1 MSDFVRAIC
10 KLVVVL
16 RKIAKK
22 IMSEKRRIYNLEEVF
37 TPSKPADVSFV
48 ERKEIN
54 RRVDRAI
61 RTSGKQIIIYGFSGV
76 GKTTLLFK
84 KLKQFDLKYIKTSC
98 ITGMTIQD
106 IVVDAFNQLEVFYP
120 YQKEEIETNS
130 VGGNLEASF
139 WILKAGLKAETKAD
153 SKFSQKR
160 AVELPITPQTLAKFI
175 GSANLVWVIEDFHK
189 IEESHKKQMAQIMK
203 VFMDASVEFPNL
215 KIIALG
221 AVNSAREVVQYD
233 SEMKSRISELE
244 VSLMSHDNLKRII
257 ETGEKFLNIKFSDSV
272 TNRIVTYSSGLPAV
286 THQLCL
292 LLCELNDI
300 TKTQSNFT
308 RIQSQLFNEAM
319 IEYVEE
325 NSDSL
330 KAIFEQATK
339 IAHIRKNENPVD
351 LLGYIITLEKDN
363 FNIAELKESIQ
374 KANINYRGNNLKKYI
389 DEFTEPTRSEI
400 LRYNENHNTY
410 YFSNPFIKAYVQ
422 CSLKID
428 SQQTQTIHFKEDFK
442 TVLKEELIL
451 AQKIFKEDFGEFD
464 FGEYEDL

>member
-1 MSDFVRAIC
+1 MVKKVKIY
-10 KLVVVL
+10 KLG
-16 RKIAKK
+16 
-22 IMSEKRRIYNLEEVF
+22 EVF
-37 TPSKPADVSFV
+37 TPSKPADLAFV
-48 ERKEIN
+48 ERNEIN

-84 KLKQFDLKYIKTSC
+84 KLKEFEINHIKTSC

-106 IVVDAFNQLEVFYP
+106 IVIDAFNQLDIYYP
-120 YQKEEIETNS
+120 NQKEEVETNT

-139 WILKAGLKAETKAD
+139 WLLKTNLKAETKGD

-175 GSANLVWVIEDFHK
+175 GTANLVWVIEDFHK

-244 VSLMSHDNLKRII
+244 VPLMSHDNLKRII
-257 ETGEKFLNIKFSDSV
+257 ETGEKLLNVKFSDNI

-292 LLCELNDI
+292 LLCELNEVF
-300 TKTQSNFT
+300 KTQSKFT
-308 RIQSQLFNEAM
+308 KIQSQKFNEAM
-319 IEYVEE
+319 VEYVED

-339 IAHIRKNENPVD
+339 ISHTRKNENPLD
-351 LLGYIITLEKDN
+351 LLGYIITLGKEN

-374 KANINYRGNNLKKYI
+374 KGNANYRGNNLKKYI
-389 DEFTEPTRSEI
+389 DEFTEPNRSEI
-400 LRYNENHNTY
+400 LRFNENHNTY

-428 SQQTQTIHFKEDFK
+428 NQQTQTIHFKEDFK
-442 TVLKEELIL
+442 NVLKEELIL
-451 AQKIFKEDFGEFD
+451 AQRVFKEDFGDFD
-464 FGEYEDL
+464 FGDFDDL

>member
-1 MSDFVRAIC
+1 MAEKVKIY
-10 KLVVVL
+10 KLG
-16 RKIAKK
+16 
-22 IMSEKRRIYNLEEVF
+22 EVF
-37 TPSKPADVSFV
+37 TPSKPADVAFV
-48 ERKEIN
+48 ERNEIN

-84 KLKQFDLKYIKTSC
+84 KLKEFGINYIKTSC

-106 IVVDAFNQLEVFYP
+106 IVIDAFNQLDIYYP
-120 YQKEEIETNS
+120 NQKEEVETNT

-139 WILKAGLKAETKAD
+139 WILKANLKAETKGD
-153 SKFSQKR
+153 TKFSQKR

-175 GSANLVWVIEDFHK
+175 GTANLVWVIEDFHK

-244 VSLMSHDNLKRII
+244 VPLMSHDNLKRII
-257 ETGEKFLNIKFSDSV
+257 ETGEKLLNVKFSDNI

-292 LLCELNDI
+292 LLCELNEVF
-300 TKTQSNFT
+300 KTQGKFT
-308 RIQSQLFNEAM
+308 KIQSQKFNEAM
-319 IEYVEE
+319 VEYVEE
-325 NSDSL
+325 NSDSF

-339 IAHIRKNENPVD
+339 ISHTRKNENPLD
-351 LLGYIITLEKDN
+351 LLGYIITLGKDN

-374 KANINYRGNNLKKYI
+374 KGNVNYRGNNLKKYI
-389 DEFTEPTRSEI
+389 DEFTEPNRSEI
-400 LRYNENHNTY
+400 LRFNENHNTY

-428 SQQTQTIHFKEDFK
+428 SQHTQTIHFKEDFK
-442 TVLKEELIL
+442 NVLKEELIL
-451 AQKIFKEDFGEFD
+451 AQKVFKEDFGDFD
-464 FGEYEDL
+464 FGDFDDL